1 MVELGERAFSALR
14 ILPVIV
20 SILGCGVAAQAES
33 AICHNSD
40 LPFENHPIP
49 ICLCETLVS
58 GQLCNSFI
66 FAAINVLMGTVDGY
80 V

>member
-40 LPFENHPIP
+40 LPFGTLL
-49 ICLCETLVS
+49 ICE
-58 GQLCNSFI
+58 
-66 FAAINVLMGTVDGY
+66 
-80 V
+80 